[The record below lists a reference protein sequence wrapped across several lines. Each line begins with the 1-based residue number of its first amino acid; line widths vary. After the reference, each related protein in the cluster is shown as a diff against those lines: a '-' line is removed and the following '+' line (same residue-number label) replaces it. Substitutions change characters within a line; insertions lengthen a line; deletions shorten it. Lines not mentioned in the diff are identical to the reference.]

1 MKMIFL
7 SITIILSANLL
18 FSQDFASWEN
28 EKLWVADHN
37 QSNLIIE
44 SGQIYEQRWDMLPQA
59 QFWKRIMRLSKDSC
73 LINLTQRKVLL
84 KI

>member
-1 MKMIFL
+1 MIFL

-59 QFWKRIMRLSKDSC
+59 QFWKRIMRLSKAVSYTH
-73 LINLTQRKVLL
+73 LTLL
-84 KI
+84 TTPYV